1 MFGSLMGLSPYS
13 GGRQGP
19 QETGCVVD
27 GFSSAKVSSAVLVSV
42 GGMDA
47 GRYCSHNTSLTRLG
61 GFGRPHKRLGQPFV
75 FLGRRCRLLVSITKY
90 PGHPDQRIAF
100 FILGVPPIIEYSGAM
115 RILADG
121 FPIW

>member
-1 MFGSLMGLSPYS
+1 LIGLSSYS

-61 GFGRPHKRLGQPFV
+61 GFGRPHKRLGQPFMT
-75 FLGRRCRLLVSITKY
+75 LGRRCRLLVPITEY
-90 PGHPDQRIAF
+90 PSYPDQRIAF
-100 FILGVPPIIEYSGAM
+100 VVLGVAPIIEDGRAM

-121 FPIW
+121 FSVF

>member
-1 MFGSLMGLSPYS
+1 M
-13 GGRQGP
+13 
-19 QETGCVVD
+19 VD

-75 FLGRRCRLLVSITKY
+75 FLGRRCRLLVPITEY
-90 PGHPDQRIAF
+90 PSYPDQRIAF
-100 FILGVPPIIEYSGAM
+100 VVLGVAPIIEDGRAM

-121 FPIW
+121 FSVF